1 MTPSP
6 RDALRA
12 AATSALWAFLGVF
25 GVTLLGWLQALTEW
39 ATSSGAAPFPSLS
52 VLGYGIV
59 SAAAGAATFV
69 VAAVIRL
76 AQVAGWLPGQP
87 PTYDR

>member
-1 MTPSP
+1 VCFPGQA
-6 RDALRA
+6 DLAD
-12 AATSALWAFLGVF
+12 FLGF
-25 GVTLLGWLQALTEW
+25 AS
-39 ATSSGAAPFPSLS
+39 A
-52 VLGYGIV
+52 V

-87 PTYDR
+87 PTYGR